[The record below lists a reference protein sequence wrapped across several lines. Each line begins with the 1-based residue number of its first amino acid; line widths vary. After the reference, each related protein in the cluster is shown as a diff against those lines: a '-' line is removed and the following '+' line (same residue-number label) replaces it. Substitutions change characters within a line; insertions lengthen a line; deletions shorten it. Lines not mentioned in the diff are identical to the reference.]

1 VILGEDWFHHNR
13 VILDYDSCQLL
24 TRDVLGCVTPLYLKR
39 VEKSKKTPQ
48 QEGRGCTTKIRIS
61 YEKRPIGGE
70 KNRNYIA
77 SYSLEFRRTTSG
89 SMPLGSP

>member
-1 VILGEDWFHHNR
+1 VARSDRKIE
-13 VILDYDSCQLL
+13 
-24 TRDVLGCVTPLYLKR
+24 
-39 VEKSKKTPQ
+39 KKTKGR
-48 QEGRGCTTKIRIS
+48 EGVYDENS
-61 YEKRPIGGE
+61 DFLYEKRPIGGE